1 VYLSQRDPVPAATAA
16 STLPRIL
23 AQLQN
28 QRRGEIIRDWLTG
41 RATLPENQLP
51 PEVLTQL
58 RGSL

>member
-1 VYLSQRDPVPAATAA
+1 VYLSQRDPVPPATAA

-51 PEVLTQL
+51 SEVLTQL